1 MGKRHTARERERLIE
16 LVRTSGSPVK
26 VVAERMGVSVS
37 TAYLWVKRAPEP
49 PQVAFARGVPVSSSA
64 KPKLTVAV
72 GEALLHL
79 EPGFDADLLRQVVSA
94 LSRAAS

>member
-26 VVAERMGVSVS
+26 LVAERLGISAS
-37 TAYLWVKRAPEP
+37 TAYLWMKRAPEAP
-49 PQVAFARGVPVSSSA
+49 LGFAKVVPVSMSTG
-64 KPKLTVAV
+64 PKLTVAV
-72 GEALLHL
+72 GDAVIQL

-94 LSRAAS
+94 LSRVPL